1 MSINQIRKNL
11 FGFGLT
17 ALLSVGM
24 LAGSA
29 TPALAHEA
37 KCPYC
42 KLDVVQDTKE
52 QDNEVILRYGNK
64 RIEYRCVMCAIAQA
78 KTKFKNDVTI
88 LAPSNVKGKPVTIT
102 RVNGEWKTDPEGALF
117 VSVKGSHTECQI
129 RYRAVASKEEF
140 EKYVQANHE
149 ILKDA
154 KPLTLK
160 EMVELSK

>member
-24 LAGSA
+24 LAGTA

-52 QDNEVILRYGNK
+52 QDNEVVLRYGNK
-64 RIEYRCVMCAIAQA
+64 RIEYRCVLCAIAQA
-78 KTKFKNDVTI
+78 KSKYKNDVTI
-88 LAPSNVKGKPVTIT
+88 IAPSTVKGKPVTIT
-102 RVNGEWKTDPEGALF
+102 RVNGEWKAEPETALF
-117 VSVKGSHTECQI
+117 VYAKGSHAECEL
-129 RYRAVASKEEF
+129 RYRAVANREAYDA
-140 EKYVQANHE
+140 YVKANPDL
-149 ILKDA
+149 LKDA

-160 EMVELSK
+160 ELVELSK

>member
-17 ALLSVGM
+17 ALLSLGM

-29 TPALAHEA
+29 TPALAHDA

-52 QDNEVILRYGNK
+52 QDNEVVLRYGNK

-78 KTKFKNDVTI
+78 KTKYKNDVTI
-88 LAPSNVKGKPVTIT
+88 VAPSNVKGKPVTIT
-102 RVNGEWKTDPEGALF
+102 RVGGEWKADPEGALF
-117 VSVKGSHTECQI
+117 IHVKGSHAECEI
-129 RYRAVASKEEF
+129 RYRAVANQAEF
-140 EKYVQANHE
+140 DKYVKSHPE